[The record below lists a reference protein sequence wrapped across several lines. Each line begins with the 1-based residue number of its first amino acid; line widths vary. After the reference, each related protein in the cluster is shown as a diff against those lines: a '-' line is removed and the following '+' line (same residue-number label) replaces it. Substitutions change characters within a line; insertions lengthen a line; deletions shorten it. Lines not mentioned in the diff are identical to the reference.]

1 MTTAISEGIRARRS
15 EIVRQHIDAENR
27 HDPEGVVA
35 TFDQPNYD
43 IPSFGDAGQV
53 NGPQAVLELW
63 QGLVAGFP
71 DLHIEPGRH
80 LHSDDAV
87 FVEVVFSGTQ
97 QGEWAGIPATGRRAS
112 VRIAC
117 LYEFEEDKLVHERVW
132 FDFATIMRQLGVL
145 AS

>member
-1 MTTAISEGIRARRS
+1 
-15 EIVRQHIDAENR
+15 
-27 HDPEGVVA
+27 VVA

-53 NGPQAVLELW
+53 NGPEAVRELW
-63 QGLVAGFP
+63 QGLIAEFP
-71 DLHIEPGRH
+71 NLHIEPGRH
-80 LHSDDAV
+80 LHADDAV

-117 LYEFEEDKLVHERVW
+117 LYEFEEDRLVRERVW
-132 FDFATIMRQLGVL
+132 FDFATIMGQLGVL